1 MSRSQTSQSGLT
13 EFQTL
18 ISNTQ
23 EGASDLHKLNQVAM
37 DSSILNNNETSPI
50 MNAQEENT
58 IVPNDKTT
66 PFS

>member
-1 MSRSQTSQSGLT
+1 MSRSQTSQSGFT

-23 EGASDLHKLNQVAM
+23 EGVGDLHKLNQVAM
-37 DSSILNNNETSPI
+37 DSSIINNETSPI
-50 MNAQEENT
+50 INVQEENT
-58 IVPNDKTT
+58 TVPNDKT